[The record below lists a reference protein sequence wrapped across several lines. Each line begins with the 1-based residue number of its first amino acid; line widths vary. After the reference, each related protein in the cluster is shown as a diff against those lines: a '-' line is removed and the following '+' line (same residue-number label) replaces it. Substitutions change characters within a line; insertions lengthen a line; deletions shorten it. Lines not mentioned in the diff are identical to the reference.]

1 MKNIGVTLK
10 SLRVERGYTLRQV
23 AEKAQMPFTHLS
35 NIENGKK
42 MPGLDI
48 IDRICYALDVPI
60 KHVILKTELEREL
73 KEDRKILLRDLQP
86 YFRKIDAVAK
96 QIYGLGNDSD
106 ENDDSGSNQE
116 KLTPIIQGGGA
127 NEVSDK

>member
-10 SLRVERGYTLRQV
+10 SLRVEKGYTLRQV
-23 AEKAQMPFTHLS
+23 AEKAQMPFPHLS

-42 MPGLDI
+42 IPGLDV
-48 IDRICYALDVPI
+48 IDRICYALEVPI
-60 KHVILKTELEREL
+60 KYVILKTELERDL
-73 KEDRKILLRDLQP
+73 KEGRKLLLKDLQP

-96 QIYGLGNDSD
+96 QIYGSNNDSD
-106 ENDDSGSNQE
+106 EDNDSGENQE
-116 KLTPIIQGGGA
+116 ILTPIIKGGGA